1 MLALKNRR
9 IPCCVALLGWV
20 YEAIAKE
27 AAKRNL
33 STSRLVEMVL
43 KEWLKANANPVQA
56 PYGEEEAQINGSSLR
71 ESQSC
76 PRAESAFCR
85 AKAEEEVRNGARN

>member
-1 MLALKNRR
+1 MLVLKDRR
-9 IPCCVALLGWV
+9 IPCCVTLLGWV

-43 KEWLKANANPVQA
+43 KEWLEANANLMRA
-56 PYGEEEAQINGSSLR
+56 PYGEEKARPKGSPSG
-71 ESQSC
+71 ESKSGL
-76 PRAESAFCR
+76 ETETAFGR
-85 AKAEEEVRNGARN
+85 AKAEEEVRDEACN